1 MDERSRR
8 DVLAAGALGV
18 AAGLGGCLEAQRT
31 SGQADGAEAQQ
42 RPPTE
47 ETPTVSSEFS
57 EETAERARETG
68 HEVRRAVVK
77 VRQDR
82 GRGQAEATGWVL
94 DADRGHV
101 VTNSHVV
108 RSGETFTVETFD
120 GETGAAERIGYHRD
134 LEPDVALLETDLGGL
149 PDLPTGDS
157 TALETGD
164 PLLTVGHPN
173 SAGEWIITLGRFRTH
188 REGIDWLLSSVPGDR
203 GISGAPLVTLAGDVI
218 GVVSGST
225 RDAEPLSKPDE
236 VFTEL
241 PAPEQST
248 IAVPVETLLEAVE
261 GWT

>member
-18 AAGLGGCLEAQRT
+18 AAGLAGCLEAQQSVGGTDRPE
-31 SGQADGAEAQQ
+31 DQQ

-47 ETPTVSSEFS
+47 GTPTVSSEFS
-57 EETAERARETG
+57 EETAQRARETG

-94 DADRGHV
+94 DAERGYV

-108 RSGETFTVETFD
+108 QGGETFAIETFD
-120 GETGAAERIGYHRD
+120 GETGSAERIGYHRD
-134 LEPDVALLETDLGGL
+134 LQPDVALLETDLGGL
-149 PDLPTGDS
+149 PELPTGDS

-164 PLLTVGHPN
+164 PLLTVGHPG
-173 SAGEWIITLGRFRTH
+173 SAGEWIITLGRFQMY
-188 REGIDWLLSSVPGDR
+188 REGIDWVLSSVPTDR
-203 GISGAPLVTLAGDVI
+203 GNSGGPLVTLEGDVV
-218 GVVSGST
+218 GVVSGTT
-225 RDAEPLSKPDE
+225 RESEPLSKPDE

-241 PAPEQST
+241 PEPERST
-248 IAVPVETLLEAVE
+248 TASSVEALRASIDE
-261 GWT
+261 WT